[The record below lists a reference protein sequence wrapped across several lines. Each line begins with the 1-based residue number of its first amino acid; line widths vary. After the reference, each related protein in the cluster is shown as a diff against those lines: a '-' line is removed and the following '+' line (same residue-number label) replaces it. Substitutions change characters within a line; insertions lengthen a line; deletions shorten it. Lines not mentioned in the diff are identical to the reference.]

1 MFSIPVLAPFHFY
14 SSSSL
19 MLGSLVFNHVAS
31 ETQGPIFV
39 RGWLGIASRRP
50 DRTRSRAKEKVSTGG
65 GLTVEMKLRVKFLQR
80 SVDWA

>member
-1 MFSIPVLAPFHFY
+1 
-14 SSSSL
+14 
-19 MLGSLVFNHVAS
+19 MLGSLAFNHVAL
-31 ETQGPIFV
+31 EIQGPIFG

-50 DRTRSRAKEKVSTGG
+50 DRARSRAKEKVSTGG